1 MLSSSYLQAICT
13 VVAVLIQFF
22 VLSLFAWIFV
32 NALHLYRILTEKR
45 HIDGEAMLL
54 YVLIGYGKYKIV
66 CYFQNI

>member
-1 MLSSSYLQAICT
+1 MSVTFFQAACT
-13 VVAVLIQFF
+13 VVAVLLQFF

-54 YVLIGYGKYKIV
+54 YVMIGYGKSYG
-66 CYFQNI
+66 